1 MNFSYE
7 FGNGLNW
14 GQTRPQT
21 PMIGQDNNAVGFLG
35 QVLSF
40 VPIKDTSC
48 DLPTAPAALIDFY
61 GVPPTG
67 GMA

>member
-21 PMIGQDNNAVGFLG
+21 PMIGQDNNAVGFLA
-35 QVLSF
+35 QVLAH
-40 VPIKDTSC
+40 VPVKDTSC
-48 DLPTAPAALIDFY
+48 DLPKA
-61 GVPPTG
+61 PTG
-67 GMA
+67 LDDAYGQPATGGRV